1 METGNNDAVRVNL
14 EEGRAEIARIR
25 TFIKDNKRYIEQN
38 YGKDVTKRRPE
49 YKRLSD
55 SLLKKT
61 ITMIADLFQR
71 YYPATGYSD
80 VETYMM
86 HQTWLDNS
94 VDVVGNA
101 RMVLQT
107 IDSIIKYPNRAQYY
121 YDCWKKEVNE
131 LRRKSK
137 RPEIMSPVGSWESLR
152 AALQGGADA
161 VYFGV
166 GKLNMRSRSAANFTV
181 DDLPRIVQ
189 TCREAGVRTY
199 LTVNTIIYNSEID
212 EMHRLLDAA
221 LAAGISAVIASD
233 MAVIAYAHRIGLEV
247 HISTQCNVSNT
258 EAVRWYSQFADVV
271 VTARELSLG
280 QVAEITQYIRQNDIR
295 GPKGELV
302 QVEVFA
308 HGALCMSVS
317 GKCYLSLD
325 NYNYSAN
332 RGACLQLCRRGY
344 IVKDKESDLELEIDN
359 EYIMSPKD
367 LCTIGFLDKIV
378 KAGVRVLKI
387 EGRGRSA
394 DYVRTVTECY
404 REAVEAIA
412 DGSYSKERI
421 EGWTSRL
428 ATVFNR
434 GFWDGYYL
442 GRRLGEWS
450 DRYGSQATEQKVYLG
465 PVHNFFGRIGVA
477 EVQLQT
483 NETLRVGDEVVVIG
497 ETTGVYRAT
506 IAELRTDRDPVP
518 EVHQGDRF
526 SFKTTEPLHRGDKV
540 YRIDKVN
547 DEY

>member
-1 METGNNDAVRVNL
+1 M
-14 EEGRAEIARIR
+14 
-25 TFIKDNKRYIEQN
+25 
-38 YGKDVTKRRPE
+38 
-49 YKRLSD
+49 SD
-55 SLLKKT
+55 K
-61 ITMIADLFQR
+61 I
-71 YYPATGYSD
+71 
-80 VETYMM
+80 
-86 HQTWLDNS
+86 
-94 VDVVGNA
+94 
-101 RMVLQT
+101 
-107 IDSIIKYPNRAQYY
+107 
-121 YDCWKKEVNE
+121 
-131 LRRKSK
+131 
-137 RPEIMSPVGSWESLR
+137 EIMSPVGSYESLR
-152 AALQGGADA
+152 AAIQGGANA

-181 DDLPRIVQ
+181 DDLGRI
-189 TCREAGVRTY
+189 CAIAHEAGVRTY
-199 LTVNTIIYNSEID
+199 LTVNTIIYNDEIE
-212 EMHRLLDAA
+212 EMHALVDAA
-221 LAAGISAVIASD
+221 KAAGVSAVIASD
-233 MAVIAYAHRIGLEV
+233 MAVITYANNVGVEV

-258 EAVRWYSQFADVV
+258 DAVRYYAQFADVI
-271 VTARELSLG
+271 VTARELPLR
-280 QVAEITQYIRQNDIR
+280 QVAEITKFIKDNDIR

-332 RGACLQLCRRGY
+332 RGACLQVCRRGY

-367 LCTIGFLDKIV
+367 LCTIGFLDKVV

-412 DGSYSKERI
+412 DGTYSKEKI
-421 EGWTSRL
+421 DGWMQRL

-450 DRYGSQATEQKVYLG
+450 ERYGSQATENKVYLG
-465 PVHNFFGRIGVA
+465 PVKNWFGRIGVA

-483 NETLRVGDEVVVIG
+483 AETLRVGDEVMVTG

-506 IAELRTDRDPVP
+506 VEELRTDRDPVP
-518 EVHQGDRF
+518 EVHQGDCF
-526 SFKTTEPLHRGDKV
+526 SLKASETLHRGDKV
-540 YRIDKVN
+540 YRVDKVI
-547 DEY
+547 DEF

>member
-1 METGNNDAVRVNL
+1 M
-14 EEGRAEIARIR
+14 
-25 TFIKDNKRYIEQN
+25 
-38 YGKDVTKRRPE
+38 
-49 YKRLSD
+49 SD
-55 SLLKKT
+55 K
-61 ITMIADLFQR
+61 I
-71 YYPATGYSD
+71 
-80 VETYMM
+80 
-86 HQTWLDNS
+86 
-94 VDVVGNA
+94 
-101 RMVLQT
+101 
-107 IDSIIKYPNRAQYY
+107 
-121 YDCWKKEVNE
+121 
-131 LRRKSK
+131 
-137 RPEIMSPVGSWESLR
+137 EIMSPVGSYESLR
-152 AALQGGADA
+152 AAIQGGANA

-181 DDLPRIVQ
+181 DDLGRI
-189 TCREAGVRTY
+189 CEIAHAAGVRTY
-199 LTVNTIIYNSEID
+199 LTVNTIIYNNEIA
-212 EMHRLLDAA
+212 EMHALVDAA
-221 LAAGISAVIASD
+221 KAAGVSAVIASD
-233 MAVIAYAHRIGLEV
+233 MAVITYANRVGVEV
-247 HISTQCNVSNT
+247 HISTQCNVSNV
-258 EAVRWYSQFADVV
+258 EAVRYYAQFADVI
-271 VTARELSLG
+271 VTARELPLR
-280 QVAEITQYIRQNDIR
+280 QVAEITQFIKDNDIR

-332 RGACLQLCRRGY
+332 RGACLQVCRRGY

-367 LCTIGFLDKIV
+367 LCTIGFLDKVV

-412 DGSYSKERI
+412 DGTYSKEKI
-421 EGWTSRL
+421 DGWMQRL

-450 DRYGSQATEQKVYLG
+450 ERYGSQATENKVYLG
-465 PVHNFFGRIGVA
+465 PVKNWFGRIGVA

-483 NETLRVGDEVVVIG
+483 AETLRVGDEVMVTG

-506 IAELRTDRDPVP
+506 VEELRTDRDPVP
-518 EVHQGDRF
+518 EVHQGDCF
-526 SFKTTEPLHRGDKV
+526 SIKASETLHRGDKV
-540 YRIDKVN
+540 YRVDKVI
-547 DEY
+547 DEF

>member
-1 METGNNDAVRVNL
+1 MQK
-14 EEGRAEIARIR
+14 I
-25 TFIKDNKRYIEQN
+25 
-38 YGKDVTKRRPE
+38 
-49 YKRLSD
+49 
-55 SLLKKT
+55 
-61 ITMIADLFQR
+61 
-71 YYPATGYSD
+71 
-80 VETYMM
+80 
-86 HQTWLDNS
+86 
-94 VDVVGNA
+94 
-101 RMVLQT
+101 
-107 IDSIIKYPNRAQYY
+107 
-121 YDCWKKEVNE
+121 
-131 LRRKSK
+131 
-137 RPEIMSPVGSWESLR
+137 EIMSPVGSYESLQ
-152 AALQGGADA
+152 AAIQGGANA

-181 DDLPRIVQ
+181 EDLARI
-189 TCREAGVRTY
+189 CEIAHAAGVRTY
-199 LTVNTIIYNSEID
+199 LTVNTIIYNNEID
-212 EMHRLLDAA
+212 EMHALVDAA
-221 LAAGISAVIASD
+221 KEAGVSAVIASD
-233 MAVIAYAHRIGLEV
+233 MAVITYANRVGVEV
-247 HISTQCNVSNT
+247 HISTQCNVSNV
-258 EAVRWYSQFADVV
+258 EAVRYYAQFADVI
-271 VTARELSLG
+271 VTARELPLR
-280 QVAEITQYIRQNDIR
+280 QVAEITQFIKDNDLR

-332 RGACLQLCRRGY
+332 RGACLQVCRRGY

-367 LCTIGFLDKIV
+367 LCTMGFLDKVV

-412 DGSYSKERI
+412 DGSYSKEKI
-421 EGWTSRL
+421 EGWMTRL

-450 DRYGSQATEQKVYLG
+450 ERYGSQATENKVYLG
-465 PVHNFFGRIGVA
+465 PVKNWFGRIGVA

-483 NETLRVGDEVVVIG
+483 AEVLRPGDEVMVIG

-506 IAELRTDRDPVP
+506 VEELRTDRDPVP
-518 EVHQGDRF
+518 EVHQGDCF
-526 SFKTTEPLHRGDKV
+526 SIKASETLHRGDKV
-540 YRIDKVN
+540 YRVDKVI
-547 DEY
+547 DEF

>member
-1 METGNNDAVRVNL
+1 
-14 EEGRAEIARIR
+14 
-25 TFIKDNKRYIEQN
+25 
-38 YGKDVTKRRPE
+38 
-49 YKRLSD
+49 
-55 SLLKKT
+55 
-61 ITMIADLFQR
+61 
-71 YYPATGYSD
+71 
-80 VETYMM
+80 
-86 HQTWLDNS
+86 
-94 VDVVGNA
+94 
-101 RMVLQT
+101 
-107 IDSIIKYPNRAQYY
+107 
-121 YDCWKKEVNE
+121 
-131 LRRKSK
+131 
-137 RPEIMSPVGSWESLR
+137 MSPVGSYESLQ
-152 AALQGGADA
+152 AAIQGGANA

-166 GKLNMRSRSAANFTV
+166 GKLNMRSRSAANFAV
-181 DDLPRIVQ
+181 GDLPRIVEI
-189 TCREAGVRTY
+189 CNNAAAFPSPSGEGAGVRPVRLPVRTY
-199 LTVNTIIYNSEID
+199 LTVNTIIYNDEIE
-212 EMHRLLDAA
+212 EMHALLRAA
-221 LAAGISAVIASD
+221 KEAGISAVIASD
-233 MAVIAYAHRIGLEV
+233 MAVITHANQIGLEV

-258 EAVRWYSQFADVV
+258 EAVRYYSRFADVI
-271 VTARELSLG
+271 VTARELPLR
-280 QVAEITQYIRQNDIR
+280 QVAEITQFIRDNDIR

-332 RGACLQLCRRGY
+332 RGACLQPCRRGY

-412 DGSYSKERI
+412 DGTYTQERI
-421 EGWTSRL
+421 AEWTRRL
-428 ATVFNR
+428 STVFNR

-450 DRYGSQATEQKVYLG
+450 ERYGSQATENKVYLG
-465 PVHNFFGRIGVA
+465 PVHNYFGRIGVA

-483 NETLRVGDEVVVIG
+483 DETLRVGDEVMVIG

-506 IAELRTDRDPVP
+506 IQELRTDRDPVP

-526 SFKTTEPLHRGDKV
+526 SFATSEPLHRGDKV
-540 YRIDKVN
+540 YRIDKLI
-547 DEY
+547 DEF

>member
-1 METGNNDAVRVNL
+1 MTQK
-14 EEGRAEIARIR
+14 I
-25 TFIKDNKRYIEQN
+25 
-38 YGKDVTKRRPE
+38 
-49 YKRLSD
+49 
-55 SLLKKT
+55 
-61 ITMIADLFQR
+61 
-71 YYPATGYSD
+71 
-80 VETYMM
+80 
-86 HQTWLDNS
+86 
-94 VDVVGNA
+94 
-101 RMVLQT
+101 
-107 IDSIIKYPNRAQYY
+107 
-121 YDCWKKEVNE
+121 
-131 LRRKSK
+131 
-137 RPEIMSPVGSWESLR
+137 EIMAPVGSWESLH

-166 GKLNMRSRSAANFTV
+166 GKLNMRSRSAANFTAA
-181 DDLPRIVQ
+181 DLPRIVQ

-199 LTVNTIIYNSEID
+199 LTVNTIIYDSELD
-212 EMHRLLDAA
+212 EMHRLLEAA
-221 LAAGISAVIASD
+221 RAAGVSAVIASD
-233 MAVIAYAHRIGLEV
+233 LAVISYARQLDIEV
-247 HISTQCNVSNT
+247 HISTQCNISNC
-258 EAVRWYSQFADVV
+258 EAVRFYAQWADVMV
-271 VTARELSLG
+271 LARELSLQ
-280 QVAEITQYIRQNDIR
+280 QVADITRYIRETGLR

-302 QVEVFA
+302 QVEIFA

-332 RGACLQLCRRGY
+332 RGACLQVCRRGY
-344 IVKDKESDLELEIDN
+344 IVRDKESDLELEVDN

-412 DGSYSKERI
+412 DGTYSQERI
-421 EGWTSRL
+421 ADWTRRL
-428 ATVFNR
+428 STVFNR

-465 PVHNFFGRIGVA
+465 PVHNYFGRIGVA

-483 NETLRVGDEVVVIG
+483 NESLKVGDEVMVIG

-526 SFKTTEPLHRGDKV
+526 SFATSEPLHRGDKV
-540 YRIDKVN
+540 YRIDTVN
-547 DEY
+547 DDF

>member
-1 METGNNDAVRVNL
+1 
-14 EEGRAEIARIR
+14 
-25 TFIKDNKRYIEQN
+25 
-38 YGKDVTKRRPE
+38 
-49 YKRLSD
+49 
-55 SLLKKT
+55 
-61 ITMIADLFQR
+61 
-71 YYPATGYSD
+71 
-80 VETYMM
+80 
-86 HQTWLDNS
+86 
-94 VDVVGNA
+94 
-101 RMVLQT
+101 MV
-107 IDSIIKYPNRAQYY
+107 
-121 YDCWKKEVNE
+121 
-131 LRRKSK
+131 
-137 RPEIMSPVGSWESLR
+137 EIMAPVGSWESLQ
-152 AALQGGADA
+152 AALQGGANA

-166 GKLNMRSRSAANFTV
+166 GKLNMRSRSAANFTAE
-181 DDLPRIVQ
+181 DLPRIVQ
-189 TCREAGVRTY
+189 TCREVGVRTY

-212 EMHRLLDAA
+212 EMHHLLESAKDA
-221 LAAGISAVIASD
+221 GVSAIIASD
-233 MAVIAYAHRIGLEV
+233 MAVISYANRIGVEV

-258 EAVRWYSQFADVV
+258 EAVRWYSQFADVI
-271 VTARELSLG
+271 VTARELPLN
-280 QVAEITQYIRQNDIR
+280 QVAEITRFIERENIR

-308 HGALCMSVS
+308 HGALCMSIS

-412 DGSYSKERI
+412 DGTYSKEKIDGWI
-421 EGWTSRL
+421 ERL
-428 ATVFNR
+428 STVFNR

-442 GRRLGEWS
+442 GRRMGEWS
-450 DRYGSQATEQKVYLG
+450 ERYGSQATENKVYLG
-465 PVHNFFGRIGVA
+465 LVKNYFNRIKVA

-483 NETLRVGDEVVVIG
+483 AETLRVGDELIVIG
-497 ETTGVYRAT
+497 ETTGVYRTT
-506 IAELRTDRDPVP
+506 IQELRLDRDPVS

-526 SFKTTEPLHRGDKV
+526 SFATSEPLRRGDKV
-540 YRIDKVN
+540 YRVDKVI
-547 DEY
+547 DEF

>member
-1 METGNNDAVRVNL
+1 MQ
-14 EEGRAEIARIR
+14 
-25 TFIKDNKRYIEQN
+25 NKI
-38 YGKDVTKRRPE
+38 
-49 YKRLSD
+49 
-55 SLLKKT
+55 
-61 ITMIADLFQR
+61 
-71 YYPATGYSD
+71 
-80 VETYMM
+80 
-86 HQTWLDNS
+86 
-94 VDVVGNA
+94 
-101 RMVLQT
+101 
-107 IDSIIKYPNRAQYY
+107 
-121 YDCWKKEVNE
+121 
-131 LRRKSK
+131 
-137 RPEIMSPVGSWESLR
+137 EIMSPVGSWESLQ
-152 AALQGGADA
+152 AAIQGGANA

-181 DDLPRIVQ
+181 DDLPRIVSIAG
-189 TCREAGVRTY
+189 EAGVRTY
-199 LTVNTIIYNSEID
+199 LTVNTIIYNDEIA
-212 EMHRLLDAA
+212 EMHRLLEAA
-221 LAAGISAVIASD
+221 KTAGISAIIASD
-233 MAVIAYAHRIGLEV
+233 MAVISYANQIGVEV

-258 EAVRWYSQFADVV
+258 EAVRWYSQFADVI
-271 VTARELSLG
+271 VTARELPLS
-280 QVAEITQYIRQNDIR
+280 QVAEITQFIRDNNIR

-302 QVEVFA
+302 QIEVFA

-404 REAVEAIA
+404 REAVEAIES
-412 DGSYSKERI
+412 GTYSKDKI
-421 EGWTSRL
+421 DSWMQRL

-450 DRYGSQATEQKVYLG
+450 ERYGSQATENKVYLG
-465 PVHNFFGRIGVA
+465 LVRNYFGKINVA

-483 NETLRVGDEVVVIG
+483 NETLKVGDEVMVIG
-497 ETTGVYRAT
+497 ETTGVYRDT
-506 IAELRTDRDPVP
+506 IKELRTDRDPVP

-526 SFKTTEPLHRGDKV
+526 SFASKELLHRGDKV
-540 YRIDKVN
+540 YRVDKIID
-547 DEY
+547 EF

>member
-1 METGNNDAVRVNL
+1 MP
-14 EEGRAEIARIR
+14 
-25 TFIKDNKRYIEQN
+25 NKI
-38 YGKDVTKRRPE
+38 
-49 YKRLSD
+49 
-55 SLLKKT
+55 
-61 ITMIADLFQR
+61 
-71 YYPATGYSD
+71 
-80 VETYMM
+80 
-86 HQTWLDNS
+86 
-94 VDVVGNA
+94 
-101 RMVLQT
+101 
-107 IDSIIKYPNRAQYY
+107 
-121 YDCWKKEVNE
+121 
-131 LRRKSK
+131 
-137 RPEIMSPVGSWESLR
+137 EIMSPVGSWESLR
-152 AALQGGADA
+152 AAIQGGANA

-181 DDLPRIVQ
+181 EDLPRIVGIA
-189 TCREAGVRTY
+189 TEAGVRTY
-199 LTVNTIIYNSEID
+199 LTVNTIIYNDEIA
-212 EMHRLLDAA
+212 EMHVLLEAA
-221 LAAGISAVIASD
+221 KSAGISAIIASD
-233 MAVIAYAHRIGLEV
+233 MAVISYANQIGVEV

-258 EAVRWYSQFADVV
+258 EAVRYYSRFADVI
-271 VTARELSLG
+271 VTARELPLR
-280 QVAEITQYIRQNDIR
+280 QVAEITQFILDNDIR

-302 QVEVFA
+302 QIEVFA

-404 REAVEAIA
+404 REAVEAIEA
-412 DGSYSKERI
+412 ME
-421 EGWTSRL
+421 RL

-450 DRYGSQATEQKVYLG
+450 ERYGSQATENKVYLG
-465 PVHNFFGRIGVA
+465 LIRNYFGRINVA

-483 NETLRVGDEVVVIG
+483 NETLKVGDEIMVIG
-497 ETTGVYRAT
+497 ETTGVYRDT
-506 IAELRTDRDPVP
+506 VKELRTDRDPVP

-526 SFKTTEPLHRGDKV
+526 SFATTELLHRGDKV
-540 YRIDKVN
+540 YRVDKLID
-547 DEY
+547 EF